1 MKRLIILDTE
11 TTGLS
16 PADGN
21 RIVEIGCIELLNNR
35 RGKQFHS
42 LINPERDIPAE
53 AARIHGITQEKVAD
67 APRFVDLVD
76 DFLAF
81 IADDPLVIHNA
92 SFDMGFLNAELER
105 LQRPPLAMSRAIDT
119 IALSRRKFPGLSAS
133 LDALCRRLK
142 IDNSHRTLHG
152 ALLDADLLASVYLEL
167 TGGSQL
173 RLALTDLS
181 PSQEKH
187 DSTVDVNHPG
197 MGRSVI
203 PPRHWPLPEQ
213 ELAEHAL
220 LLQRLQRDS
229 GACIW
234 LKGDPPAPVQER

>member
-1 MKRLIILDTE
+1 MKRLIVLDTE

-16 PADGN
+16 PANGD
-21 RIVEIGCIELLNNR
+21 RLVEIGCIELLNNR
-35 RGKQFHS
+35 RGKQFHT

-53 AARIHGITQEKVAD
+53 AVRVHGITQEKVAN

-81 IADDPLVIHNA
+81 IADDPLIIHNA

-105 LQRPPLAMSRAIDT
+105 LQRTPLALGRAIDT

-173 RLALTDLS
+173 RLALTDL
-181 PSQEKH
+181 PTNQEKH
-187 DSTVDVNHPG
+187 DSTDAISHSG
-197 MGRSVI
+197 KSSGVI
-203 PPRHWPLPEQ
+203 PPRHWPLLEQ
-213 ELAEHAL
+213 ELTEHVAF
-220 LLQRLQRDS
+220 LQRLQRDS

-234 LKGDPPAPVQER
+234 LKGDSPSTAQER